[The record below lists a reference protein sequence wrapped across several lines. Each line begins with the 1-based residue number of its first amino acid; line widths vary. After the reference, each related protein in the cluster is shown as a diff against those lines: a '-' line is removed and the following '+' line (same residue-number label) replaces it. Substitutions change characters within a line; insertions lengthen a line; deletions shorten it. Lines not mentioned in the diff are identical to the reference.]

1 MGSLPEGE
9 CLSSLHHSQIIKE
22 VVHPSFAS
30 HALIRSY
37 KRSFNGFAA
46 YLTQE
51 EKHKLTRIA
60 GVISVFPCQ
69 KLILQTTRSWDFMG
83 LSQRIERRH
92 EVESDII
99 IGVINTGIW
108 PESESFSDEGIG
120 PVPSKWKGECDGGKD
135 FVCNRKIIGAR
146 SFGFESGELS
156 ARDKDGHGTHVASIL
171 AGNQVRDVSYYGLAH
186 GIARGGVPSARL
198 AVYKVCEQGCYDID
212 VLSAFD
218 HAIADGVD
226 IISLSMAYPNGPL
239 KLTSDP
245 FVIGSFHAI
254 EKGILTVN
262 GAGNDG
268 PGFSSILNY
277 APWTLTVAASDIDR
291 KVVDKL
297 LLKNDAI
304 LVGYGINAF
313 PSSDEAVPLVYGKE
327 VTNNCSEIEAR
338 NCYPTCLERS
348 LVNHKVILCDDKPDW
363 KKVNISGAVG
373 VIYPFNT
380 PESATTSLVM
390 PYPMV
395 TLSGNDLNL
404 VKTFKKSTIDPRV
417 QIFKSETVDN
427 PDAPLV
433 ASFSSRGP
441 SIFMYDIIKVSFLLS
456 NYIST

>member
-1 MGSLPEGE
+1 MHTFIFIYVPGKA
-9 CLSSLHHSQIIKE
+9 CLFITKKGIVIDL
-22 VVHPSFAS
+22 VVVY
-30 HALIRSY
+30 LI
-37 KRSFNGFAA
+37 
-46 YLTQE
+46 
-51 EKHKLTRIA
+51 
-60 GVISVFPCQ
+60 C
-69 KLILQTTRSWDFMG
+69 
-83 LSQRIERRH
+83 
-92 EVESDII
+92 
-99 IGVINTGIW
+99 
-108 PESESFSDEGIG
+108 
-120 PVPSKWKGECDGGKD
+120 
-135 FVCNRKIIGAR
+135 RKIIGAR
-146 SFGFESGELS
+146 SFSFESGELS

-186 GIARGGVPSARL
+186 VIARGGVPSARL

-226 IISLSMAYPNGPL
+226 FISVSMGNQKGPL
-239 KLTSDP
+239 ELTSDP
-245 FVIGSFHAI
+245 FAIGSFHAI
-254 EKGILTVN
+254 KRGILTVN
-262 GAGNDG
+262 AAGNHG
-268 PGFSSILNY
+268 PEFSSIQHY

-327 VTNNCSEIEAR
+327 VTNSCSEIDAR

-348 LVNHKVILCDDKPDW
+348 LVNHKVILCDDKPNW
-363 KKVNISGAVG
+363 KEVNISGAVG
-373 VIYPFNT
+373 VIYPFNP
-380 PESATTSLVM
+380 PESANTSLVM
-390 PYPMV
+390 PYPIV

-404 VKTFKKSTIDPRV
+404 VKIFKKSTIDPRV

-441 SIFMYDIIKVSFLLS
+441 SIFTYDIIKVSFLLS

>member
-1 MGSLPEGE
+1 MLSHSGYDVNYDLYLRLVVWLLMETLSIFLTICICIFISAVSSFDQERKVYIAYMGSLPEGE

-69 KLILQTTRSWDFMG
+69 KLMLQTTRSWDFMG

-99 IGVINTGIW
+99 IGVIDTGIW

-120 PVPSKWKGECDGGKD
+120 LVPSEWKGECAGGKD

-186 GIARGGVPSARL
+186 GIARGGVPSTRL
-198 AVYKVCEQGCYDID
+198 DVYKVCEQGCYDID

-245 FVIGSFHAI
+245 FAIGSFHAI

-338 NCYPTCLERS
+338 
-348 LVNHKVILCDDKPDW
+348 
-363 KKVNISGAVG
+363 
-373 VIYPFNT
+373 
-380 PESATTSLVM
+380 
-390 PYPMV
+390 
-395 TLSGNDLNL
+395 
-404 VKTFKKSTIDPRV
+404 DPRV